1 MDFMF
6 SAGVRLG
13 IRERL
18 VKLPD
23 EETLLMYDKTI
34 KRLKHGRP
42 VIPGKDYYLCPGE
55 QVVVPIH
62 YGSNH
67 PLQDVVWAGRGD
79 RWVTQLIYGAKAWVT
94 AVKVVNISNRDLV
107 LEWNVTI
114 AEIVPYGSFP
124 QAGQFVRPGLRR
136 YLEWQQLIHEN
147 TESKQARL
155 RARRFAQMLRVSG
168 PSVVETSD
176 YEWPT
181 KMLLRPRTE
190 TGTVRMVQL
199 HPRPQPV
206 LITMAKPLV
215 SNAQAVLSVVKPE
228 VPLTSRTIAVQTDP
242 VMVDV
247 GTQTDFPDNDTQDAS
262 SILVEQACSD
272 RASERCATPQVAG
285 VSEVPNDDTSSDD
298 EPDAQ

>member
-1 MDFMF
+1 
-6 SAGVRLG
+6 AGVRLG
-13 IRERL
+13 IREGL

-23 EETLLMYDKTI
+23 EETLLMYEKTI
-34 KRLKHGRP
+34 KRLKQGRS
-42 VIPGKDYYLCPGE
+42 VTPGKDYYLRPAE

-67 PLQDVVWAGRGD
+67 PLQDAVWAGRGD
-79 RWVTQLIYGAKAWVT
+79 RWVTQLIYGAKSWVT

-124 QAGQFVRPGLRR
+124 QAGRFVRPGLRR

-147 TESKQARL
+147 AESKQARL

-181 KMLLRPRTE
+181 KILVRPRTE
-190 TGTVRMVQL
+190 TGAIRMVQL

-215 SNAQAVLSVVKPE
+215 SNSQAVLSVVKPE

-242 VMVDV
+242 VM
-247 GTQTDFPDNDTQDAS
+247 
-262 SILVEQACSD
+262 
-272 RASERCATPQVAG
+272 
-285 VSEVPNDDTSSDD
+285 
-298 EPDAQ
+298 

>member
-1 MDFMF
+1 MMSLNLARRLKLKLSSHKQIRVSGLGGVPTYISTSARVKLTLGPRVVYILELWVANIGEGVDVLLGMDFMF

-13 IRERL
+13 IREGL

-34 KRLKHGRP
+34 KRLKQGRP
-42 VIPGKDYYLCPGE
+42 VTPGKDYYLRPGE

-79 RWVTQLIYGAKAWVT
+79 RWVTQLIYGAKSWVT

-107 LEWNVTI
+107 LEWNVII

-124 QAGQFVRPGLRR
+124 QAGRFVRPGLRR

-155 RARRFAQMLRVSG
+155 RAR
-168 PSVVETSD
+168 
-176 YEWPT
+176 
-181 KMLLRPRTE
+181 
-190 TGTVRMVQL
+190 
-199 HPRPQPV
+199 
-206 LITMAKPLV
+206 
-215 SNAQAVLSVVKPE
+215 
-228 VPLTSRTIAVQTDP
+228 
-242 VMVDV
+242 
-247 GTQTDFPDNDTQDAS
+247 
-262 SILVEQACSD
+262 
-272 RASERCATPQVAG
+272 
-285 VSEVPNDDTSSDD
+285 
-298 EPDAQ
+298 